1 MDDNTFKY
9 DILNE
14 LFNIGV
20 GKAASLLSDIIE
32 RKILLS
38 VPKIEILNIS
48 REGLKISEHLPKVLD
63 GALMV
68 SSICF
73 EEKLSGKANLIF
85 PAEKM
90 RKFINLCVHN
100 TDEAERDYIDMDFT
114 DVDFDVIKEIG
125 NIILNCIIGEI
136 GNNLDMSLKYTLPE
150 VQVFDKINLDKDMND
165 GEYNSVIILYITF
178 SIDNTEIEGAILVN
192 LTLNSLNELM
202 KILGSVEVEL
212 NG

>member
-1 MDDNTFKY
+1 
-9 DILNE
+9 
-14 LFNIGV
+14 
-20 GKAASLLSDIIE
+20 
-32 RKILLS
+32 
-38 VPKIEILNIS
+38 
-48 REGLKISEHLPKVLD
+48 
-63 GALMV
+63 
-68 SSICF
+68 
-73 EEKLSGKANLIF
+73 
-85 PAEKM
+85 
-90 RKFINLCVHN
+90 
-100 TDEAERDYIDMDFT
+100 MDFT